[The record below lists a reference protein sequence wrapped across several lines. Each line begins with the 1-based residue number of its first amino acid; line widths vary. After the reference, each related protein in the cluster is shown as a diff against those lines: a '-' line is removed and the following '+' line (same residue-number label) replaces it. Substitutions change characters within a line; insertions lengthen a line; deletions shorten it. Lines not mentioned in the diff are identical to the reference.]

1 MEAEHPRAGLP
12 NVQRDTTPLDAHAC
26 GGEPVFVFGIVG
38 VVAQAR
44 HPSARAV
51 VKRTPEGSNSP
62 SRSGRSRDES
72 VAHRFSRSVLAS
84 VLCIAFY
91 TAKQHMLSTK
101 AQTTTNE
108 I

>member
-1 MEAEHPRAGLP
+1 M
-12 NVQRDTTPLDAHAC
+12 
-26 GGEPVFVFGIVG
+26 G

-91 TAKQHMLSTK
+91 TAKQHMLSTE